1 MFYVDLNEI
10 ESIKY
15 RRALNVYHYIIT
27 HNEDFRTLHKVV
39 EPNTLIKPEV
49 IDFSSVAKFGYR
61 LVKLS
66 NGYYT
71 YVYKEYGKYK
81 ISNLRFDFA
90 TDFNALGL
98 AVVRKD
104 GKITWLNTKFQYLN
118 PENEE
123 FMPLT
128 KNNFD
133 GYCYLS
139 NLNKEK
145 IGSVKKEYYDDET
158 EVDVGYAKH
167 KEAVRSLRR
176 K

>member
-1 MFYVDLNEI
+1 MFYVNLNEI
-10 ESIKY
+10 ESIEY
-15 RRALNVYHYIIT
+15 RKALNVYHYIIT
-27 HNEDFRTLHKVV
+27 HKEGFRTFYKVV

-49 IDFSSVAKFGYR
+49 IDFSSVAKFGYH

-71 YVYKEYGKYK
+71 YAYKEYGKYK
-81 ISNLRFDFA
+81 TSNFCFDFA

-98 AVVRKD
+98 AVVCKD

-118 PENEE
+118 PKTEE
-123 FMPLT
+123 FIPLT

-133 GYCYLS
+133 GYRYLS

-145 IGSVKKEYYDDET
+145 IGSVKKGFYDDET
-158 EVDVGYAKH
+158 ELDVGYATH

>member
-1 MFYVDLNEI
+1 MFYVNLNEI
-10 ESIKY
+10 QSIEY
-15 RRALNVYHYIIT
+15 RKALNVYHYIIT
-27 HNEDFRTLHKVV
+27 HKEDFRTFHKVV

-49 IDFSSVAKFGYR
+49 IDFSSVAKFGYH

-71 YVYKEYGKYK
+71 YKEYGKYK
-81 ISNLRFDFA
+81 LSNFCFDFA

-98 AVVRKD
+98 AVVCKD

-118 PENEE
+118 SRTEE
-123 FMPLT
+123 FIPLT

-133 GYCYLS
+133 GYRYLS

-145 IGSVKKEYYDDET
+145 IGSAKKGYDADET
-158 EVDVGYAKH
+158 ELDVGYATH

>member
-1 MFYVDLNEI
+1 MFCVNLNEI
-10 ESIKY
+10 ESIEY
-15 RRALNVYHYIIT
+15 RKALNVYHYIIT

-39 EPNTLIKPEV
+39 EPNTLIKPKV
-49 IDFSSVAKFGYR
+49 IDFSRITKFGYR

-71 YVYKEYGKYK
+71 YDYKEYGKYK

-90 TDFNALGL
+90 TDINDLGL
-98 AVVRKD
+98 AVVCKD
-104 GKITWLNTKFQYLN
+104 GKITWLNTKFKYLN
-118 PENEE
+118 PKTEE
-123 FMPLT
+123 FIPLT

-158 EVDVGYAKH
+158 ELDVGYAAH

>member
-1 MFYVDLNEI
+1 MFYVNLNEI
-10 ESIKY
+10 ESIEY
-15 RRALNVYHYIIT
+15 RKALNVYHYIIT
-27 HNEDFRTLHKVV
+27 HREDFRTFHKVV

-71 YVYKEYGKYK
+71 YAYKEYGKYK
-81 ISNLRFDFA
+81 LSNFCFDFA

-98 AVVRKD
+98 AVVCKD

-118 PENEE
+118 PKTEE
-123 FMPLT
+123 FIPLT

-158 EVDVGYAKH
+158 ELDVGYANH